1 MHNSRQCDEKLL
13 QNSIAL
19 MKEMIE
25 KKEVKKVNWV
35 KTGDMLADVL
45 TKKGGN
51 SSWIKDVVS
60 KGKKGGKRNKSN
72 SELQLLCLSLYTL
85 TIFHIVS

>member
-1 MHNSRQCDEKLL
+1 
-13 QNSIAL
+13 

-72 SELQLLCLSLYTL
+72 SELQGGDCYVFVFILSLYFIL
-85 TIFHIVS
+85 YRNTIYICLSQYVRG

>member
-1 MHNSRQCDEKLL
+1 
-13 QNSIAL
+13 

-45 TKKGGN
+45 TKKGGS

-60 KGKKGGKRNKSN
+60 RNSVFKSFDDRKRQEGWK
-72 SELQLLCLSLYTL
+72 EK
-85 TIFHIVS
+85 